1 MISSVL
7 CRLYKITHTEQT
19 EQTIIF
25 LQWTVFYSKRTL
37 SKVFDCSSA
46 VKELSSV
53 HCKNLIDCAEGRL
66 QKITEKMLEFFP
78 SQGSHPSPR
87 LGTPCLWEK
96 K

>member
-19 EQTIIF
+19 EQAIIF

-53 HCKNLIDCAEGRL
+53 HCKNLIDL
-66 QKITEKMLEFFP
+66 T
-78 SQGSHPSPR
+78 
-87 LGTPCLWEK
+87 
-96 K
+96 